1 MTLEAMKIEEKEVLE
16 FSNSNEELEK
26 IILNDDWFQVIE
38 NDVSKFRSYPHK
50 LKEYNHYIEKECKY
64 LKRIEALKEKIDSFN
79 ALNAKAVENIQKS
92 KDKIVDLNDHIKRL
106 EMKLMNKKK
115 IIEDVENA
123 FDFLGLS
130 IIEND
135 NVYVVQFSKLPI
147 KDYSLNFS
155 FEIFNDKNTIKVLKS
170 CPENC
175 IETDSFMK
183 DIDSVSEDKK
193 FLTLILLIRREL
205 IRKYS

>member
-38 NDVSKFRSYPHK
+38 NDISNLPI
-50 LKEYNHYIEKECKY
+50 LEYNHYIEKECKY

-155 FEIFNDKNTIKVLKS
+155 FEIFNDKNTIK
-170 CPENC
+170 ENC